1 MKANY
6 DNTAFNQPKILRPS
20 YNIYMKLLLANTI
33 NAQKQPNSALAKM
46 GQKNASL
53 QSR

>member
-6 DNTAFNQPKILRPS
+6 PTIEDRPKILRPS

-33 NAQKQPNSALAKM
+33 NAHKQPNSPLAKM
-46 GQKNASL
+46 GSKSIPV
-53 QSR
+53 